1 MKYPVA
7 IWHTDGIYTAE
18 VPDLPGVVTEAESI
32 AVLETCVKE
41 AAVGWIKAELASGRS
56 IPAPR
61 LAEHCA
67 SNLDDKNCRWM
78 LIDINV

>member
-41 AAVGWIKAELASGRS
+41 AAVG
-56 IPAPR
+56 
-61 LAEHCA
+61 
-67 SNLDDKNCRWM
+67 
-78 LIDINV
+78 